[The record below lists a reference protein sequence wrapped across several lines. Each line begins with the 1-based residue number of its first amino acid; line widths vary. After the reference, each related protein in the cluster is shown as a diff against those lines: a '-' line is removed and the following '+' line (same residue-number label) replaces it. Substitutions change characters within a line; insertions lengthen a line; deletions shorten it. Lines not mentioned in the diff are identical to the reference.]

1 MNIRNPKHW
10 KDCLSTPSVILS
22 KPQKHKTYICVDTE
36 QVISRL
42 FWSNSLKPNFSLSF
56 LPSFSLPPCQ
66 PSSLSSSLSLSLFA
80 FVCVSCLAIVLT
92 VGLVH
97 LLQNP
102 FFSVA
107 PLLHLTIYIYNICY
121 EPGVV
126 SSAKNTT
133 VSKREPVPVLLELTV
148 RPEC

>member
-56 LPSFSLPPCQ
+56 RPSFSLPPCQ

-80 FVCVSCLAIVLT
+80 FVCVLSCYCPNCRFSSLT
-92 VGLVH
+92 AKSILFRGPTPSL
-97 LLQNP
+97 NY
-102 FFSVA
+102 
-107 PLLHLTIYIYNICY
+107 IYIYI
-121 EPGVV
+121 EH
-126 SSAKNTT
+126 
-133 VSKREPVPVLLELTV
+133 LLWA
-148 RPEC
+148 RCCIKC